1 MSDNMLRTFKRGIR
15 DTQTLEAA
23 KSFFCS
29 PLGQL
34 ILNGNSNNRSPFQI
48 CIRDNYF
55 NVYWNGCSVMKY
67 RPKATHNEFTIHH
80 KYIHGKEGK
89 KDYLNMLPQRDTN
102 VCDLKTNTDYA
113 WSFRKNIVEL
123 AINGC
128 HVPVLSEYVDSS
140 KGNMQ
145 KEKALLKRYIES
157 SESFLLID
165 LEVAFSR
172 LNENNKHAAHRIDM
186 AEIDYD
192 DNNTPTLRLVEVKA
206 SSDNRLRA
214 QLKSALM
221 EHSDK
226 IMYQMNIYQN
236 FLNNEIAGITES
248 YRLIASNML
257 ELGFDRHMK
266 GTAGKSATEV
276 LQDFAARGIVD
287 PQPHLLVLYS
297 EQNRYVEDDHFRL
310 LQDVIAQMYPRL
322 RLVRVAG

>member
-1 MSDNMLRTFKRGIR
+1 M
-15 DTQTLEAA
+15 
-23 KSFFCS
+23 
-29 PLGQL
+29 
-34 ILNGNSNNRSPFQI
+34 
-48 CIRDNYF
+48 
-55 NVYWNGCSVMKY
+55 
-67 RPKATHNEFTIHH
+67 
-80 KYIHGKEGK
+80 
-89 KDYLNMLPQRDTN
+89 
-102 VCDLKTNTDYA
+102 
-113 WSFRKNIVEL
+113 
-123 AINGC
+123 
-128 HVPVLSEYVDSS
+128 LSEYVDSS